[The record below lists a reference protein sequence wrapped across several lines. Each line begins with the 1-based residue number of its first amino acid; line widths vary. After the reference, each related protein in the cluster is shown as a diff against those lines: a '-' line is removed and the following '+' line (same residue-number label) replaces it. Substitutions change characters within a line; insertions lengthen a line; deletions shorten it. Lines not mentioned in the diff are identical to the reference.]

1 MKRHRRPVLHLAAGA
16 ATLCILSV
24 GLTSHRAWSQTTTR
38 TIKIVV
44 PSAPGG
50 VLDLLPRLLAEQI
63 GRAQGPT
70 VVVENRPGAN
80 EVIGIEAVARAA
92 PDGNTVLMAAIPFVI
107 NPQLR
112 KLNYHPLT
120 SFEPICHLVSAPTL
134 IVVNSASP
142 YRTLTDLL
150 DAARAKPGGLT
161 LASVGPGSQFQL
173 GFEKLKRAAK
183 VEMTF
188 VPYPGMAPAVNALL
202 GEHVTAMFS
211 SYSSVAEHLKTGQL
225 RALAVATRTR
235 IEPLPDVPTVADSGY
250 KEYEVTAWY
259 GTFAPEKTPKET
271 IDQLAGWFTAAIQA
285 PEVKQKL
292 VLQGLYP
299 VGTCGA
305 DFGAY
310 LRKQYDEYGS
320 IIREANI
327 KAD

>member
-1 MKRHRRPVLHLAAGA
+1 MKRHHRQVLQVAAGA
-16 ATLCILSV
+16 ITLCILFLGSPN
-24 GLTSHRAWSQTTTR
+24 HMAWSQTTTR

-70 VVVENRPGAN
+70 VVIENRPGAN

-92 PDGNTVLMAAIPFVI
+92 PDGNTVLMAAIPFII

-112 KLNYHPLT
+112 KLNYHPLA

-134 IVVNSASP
+134 IVVNNASP
-142 YRTLTDLL
+142 YRTLTDLF

-173 GFEKLKRAAK
+173 GFEKLKRSAK
-183 VEMTF
+183 IEMTF
-188 VPYPGMAPAVNALL
+188 VPYPGMAPAVNAVL

-211 SYSSVAEHLKTGQL
+211 SYSSVAEQLKAGKL
-225 RALAVATRTR
+225 RALAVATPTR
-235 IEPLPDVPTVADSGY
+235 IEPLPDVPTVAASGY
-250 KEYEVTAWY
+250 KEYEVAAWY

-271 IDQLAGWFTAAIQA
+271 IDQLAGWFTAALQA

-310 LRKQYDEYGS
+310 LRKQYDEYGL
-320 IIREANI
+320 IIREASI